1 MPALATTVGK
11 PDWVF
16 PFRRKGIFVNGC
28 FWESHPGYSRSRIPE
43 SNRAYWA
50 AKLERNRLQDRQNIE
65 ALVQMGCPILRGKTL
80 IERAPPRSRF
90 SIRAAG
96 V

>member
-1 MPALATTVGK
+1 MVKELLVLAPMPVLATTVGK

-16 PFRRKGIFVNGC
+16 PVRRKGIFVNGC

-50 AKLERNRLQDRQNIE
+50 AKLERNQL
-65 ALVQMGCPILRGKTL
+65 
-80 IERAPPRSRF
+80 
-90 SIRAAG
+90 
-96 V
+96 